1 MLGTIVN
8 CAAIVGGSLAGKLIG
23 NHFPARTAESI
34 MKILGI
40 CTFFIGISGAMN
52 GANTL
57 LVIISLV
64 IGTFLGE
71 TFDLDGMVIRFGDR
85 IQNSFKRDQDGN
97 STLAEG
103 FVNASL
109 LFCVGSMAIMGSLDS
124 GLRGDHNVLFNK
136 SLLDMT
142 YALIYSSS
150 MGIGVMLSAV
160 SVLIYQGT
168 LTLLAGLLAPY
179 LTDVMITNVCCA
191 GSLMIVGIGLNIL
204 GLTKLRIMNFMPAI
218 LVVIPLTIFFG

>member
-8 CAAIVGGSLAGKLIG
+8 CAAIICGSLAGKLIG

-52 GANTL
+52 GADTL

-71 TFDLDGMVIRFGDR
+71 TLDLDGRVIRFGDNLQKAFQR
-85 IQNSFKRDQDGN
+85 GQNG
-97 STLAEG
+97 STSLGEG

-109 LFCVGSMAIMGSLDS
+109 LFCIGSMAIMGSLDS
-124 GLRGDHNVLFNK
+124 GLRGDHSILFNK

-142 YALIYSSS
+142 YALLYSSS
-150 MGIGVMLSAV
+150 MGIGVMLSAI
-160 SVLIYQGT
+160 SVFIYQGA
-168 LTLLAGLLAPY
+168 LTFLAGLLSPY
-179 LTDVMITNVCCA
+179 LTDAIITNVCCA
-191 GSLMIVGIGLNIL
+191 GSLMIVGIGFNIL

-218 LVVIPLTIFFG
+218 LIVIPLTVFFG